1 MPCYPD
7 LPSTPSPVHR
17 ELGHQGDIVGPG
29 RWRLVGQEGDM
40 HPMHS
45 ELLLPELKA
54 GLFLIQLC
62 HGLLQLSRVQRK
74 NEQGWSRTAC
84 RSAKDH
90 LSTEGQDLPKARW
103 YDPSHLLGFGRELTG
118 AAKELSP
125 QQFSIISKEG
135 QVQVSEEFCMLVLH
149 AKLLW

>member
-29 RWRLVGQEGDM
+29 RWRLVGQEGDV

-54 GLFLIQLC
+54 GFFLIQLC
-62 HGLLQLSRVQRK
+62 HGLLQLSRVQGK
-74 NEQGWSRTAC
+74 NEQAGPEQ
-84 RSAKDH
+84 H
-90 LSTEGQDLPKARW
+90 GLQPK
-103 YDPSHLLGFGRELTG
+103 TT
-118 AAKELSP
+118 
-125 QQFSIISKEG
+125 
-135 QVQVSEEFCMLVLH
+135 
-149 AKLLW
+149 